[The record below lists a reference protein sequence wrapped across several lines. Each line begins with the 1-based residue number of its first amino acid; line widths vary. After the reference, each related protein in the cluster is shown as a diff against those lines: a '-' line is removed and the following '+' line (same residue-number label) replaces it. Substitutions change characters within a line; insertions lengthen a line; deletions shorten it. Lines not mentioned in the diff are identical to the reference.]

1 MRELTAAE
9 RKAYDKMILGSKQIS
24 LTDIIKT
31 EISGPEK
38 SADENFPEND
48 SKIIY
53 SQMELFK

>member
-9 RKAYDKMILGSKQIS
+9 RKAYDKMILGSRQMS
-24 LTDIIKT
+24 LKDIIKT

-38 SADENFPEND
+38 SEEEKFPEND